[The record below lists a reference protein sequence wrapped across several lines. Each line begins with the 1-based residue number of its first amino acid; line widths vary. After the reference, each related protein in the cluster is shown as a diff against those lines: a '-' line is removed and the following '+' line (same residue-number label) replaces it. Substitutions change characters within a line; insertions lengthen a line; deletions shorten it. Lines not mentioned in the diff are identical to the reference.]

1 MAATELKKLIKNL
14 GEDTDRLYVPA
25 KDTTSIFRKLVTNNI
40 QEELDDIIELK
51 YPLVKF
57 KDLVL
62 AVPLKGALQRIL
74 DEQSKIDLF
83 RSHGIKARKKI
94 LFSGSQGCGKTISA
108 QALASELEL
117 PLFTIHLGSLIS
129 RYKEE
134 SIFKLRRIFDSIN
147 NFRAVYLF
155 DDTDRLDIVFP
166 DVNKEGL
173 NRILYNLQVQLEK
186 AETHSLIIVANNTL
200 EESNTHFLKVF
211 DDIICF
217 RQPLYSEVL
226 AFYRS
231 ELGKFNLAHHL
242 DLELAAEK
250 SLGLTF
256 SDLKII
262 CSEVIKDHLLYV
274 DHKISQDDIIKYVE
288 SRKTYIRL
296 IAASAMITNK
306 KK

>member
-1 MAATELKKLIKNL
+1 M
-14 GEDTDRLYVPA
+14 
-25 KDTTSIFRKLVTNNI
+25 
-40 QEELDDIIELK
+40 
-51 YPLVKF
+51 VKF

-108 QALASELEL
+108 HALASELEL

-155 DDTDRLDIVFP
+155 DDTDRLDIAFP
-166 DVNKEGL
+166 DVDEKGL
-173 NRILYNLQVQLEK
+173 NQILYNFRLQLEK
-186 AETHSLIIVANNTL
+186 LESNSLIIVANNTL
-200 EESNTHFLKVF
+200 EGSNTPFLKAF
-211 DDIICF
+211 DDIIRF
-217 RQPLYSEVL
+217 HQPLYSEVL
-226 AFYRS
+226 ALYRL

-250 SLGLTF
+250 SIGLTF

-274 DHKISQDDIIKYVE
+274 DHKISKDHIIKYVE
-288 SRKTYIRL
+288 NRRTFIRL
-296 IAASAMITNK
+296 IEGVCYDNK
-306 KK
+306 